1 MPAPFC
7 TGRKERSRALAT
19 TPMFISRQ
27 DQGRADRDQCVL
39 ASSIRLTRLP
49 KRRGFVGEA
58 SFVELDPDSQNSGC
72 IMKPDERLAE
82 LVENSARFDDEAW
95 KAWAQ
100 CLSPTERL
108 AYIRKHRSHF
118 RFTDYDE
125 VIAVVRGRR
134 FTGCSSQLLRWRDR
148 IRARTLQSALL
159 FLVAV
164 WLGIIWLAVRL
175 IR

>member
-1 MPAPFC
+1 
-7 TGRKERSRALAT
+7 
-19 TPMFISRQ
+19 
-27 DQGRADRDQCVL
+27 
-39 ASSIRLTRLP
+39 
-49 KRRGFVGEA
+49 
-58 SFVELDPDSQNSGC
+58 
-72 IMKPDERLAE
+72 MKPDERLAE
-82 LVENSARFDDEAW
+82 VLENSAWFDDEAW
-95 KAWAQ
+95 EVWAQ

-118 RFTDYDE
+118 RLADYDE

-134 FTGCSSQLLRWRDR
+134 FTGCASQLLRWRHR

-159 FLVAV
+159 FSVAV

>member
-1 MPAPFC
+1 
-7 TGRKERSRALAT
+7 
-19 TPMFISRQ
+19 
-27 DQGRADRDQCVL
+27 
-39 ASSIRLTRLP
+39 
-49 KRRGFVGEA
+49 
-58 SFVELDPDSQNSGC
+58 
-72 IMKPDERLAE
+72 MKPDERLAE
-82 LVENSARFDDEAW
+82 LVENSACFDDEAW

-108 AYIRKHRSHF
+108 AYIREHRSHF

-125 VIAVVRGRR
+125 MIAVVRGRR

-159 FLVAV
+159 SLVAV